1 MTPAAALVDGAR
13 AALEEGKQAFAA
25 RDVAAAHHAFERA
38 HRRDPRHPEAMSWYG
53 LTLVLVERNS
63 NLGVMLCDQA
73 LRAAGPE
80 PDLLLNVARVHLALK
95 QRERAV
101 RAVQRGL
108 DLWPGD
114 PRFAAARDAIGIRRP
129 PVLGFLPR
137 KNTLNRV
144 LGKLRHR
151 WSKRNAPAY
160 ELSPVSLGVP
170 LAPAT
175 RALPFTG
182 APPECGAPASPPG
195 AKGC

>member
-1 MTPAAALVDGAR
+1 MTTGQVLAGGAPDALD
-13 AALEEGKQAFAA
+13 EGKGAFAA
-25 RDVAAAHHAFERA
+25 RDVGAAHHAFERA
-38 HRRDPRHPEAMSWYG
+38 HRRDPRNPEAMSWYG

-80 PDLLLNVARVHLALK
+80 PELLLNVARVHLALN

-101 RAVQRGL
+101 RAILRGL
-108 DLWPGD
+108 EHWPGD

-137 KNTLNRV
+137 GNPLNRV

-151 WSKRNAPAY
+151 WSKRHAPTY
-160 ELSPVSLGVP
+160 DLSPLTLGVP
-170 LAPAT
+170 LA
-175 RALPFTG
+175 
-182 APPECGAPASPPG
+182 APEGRGS
-195 AKGC
+195 

>member
-1 MTPAAALVDGAR
+1 MSTGAAQADGAR
-13 AALEEGKQAFAA
+13 GALEDGKEAFAA
-25 RDVAAAHHAFERA
+25 RDVVAAHHAFERA
-38 HRRDPRHPEAMSWYG
+38 HRRDPRNREAMSWYG

-73 LRAAGPE
+73 LRVAGPE
-80 PDLLLNVARVHLALK
+80 PELVLNVARVHVALK

-108 DLWPGD
+108 DLWPDD

-137 KNTLNRV
+137 GNPLNRV

-151 WSKRNAPAY
+151 WARRHAPVY
-160 ELSPVSLGVP
+160 ELSPITLGVP
-170 LAPAT
+170 
-175 RALPFTG
+175 RG
-182 APPECGAPASPPG
+182 NGS
-195 AKGC
+195 

>member
-1 MTPAAALVDGAR
+1 MTTVPVQTGGAHD
-13 AALEEGKQAFAA
+13 ALEEGKDAFAA
-25 RDVAAAHHAFERA
+25 RDVGAAHHAFERA
-38 HRRDPRHPEAMSWYG
+38 HRRDPRNAHAMSWYG

-80 PDLLLNVARVHLALK
+80 PELLLNAARAHLALN

-101 RAVQRGL
+101 RAIQRGL

-137 KNTLNRV
+137 GNPLNRV
-144 LGKLRHR
+144 LGKLRHG
-151 WSKRNAPAY
+151 WSKRHAPTY
-160 ELSPVSLGVP
+160 DLSPVTLGVP
-170 LAPAT
+170 LDT
-175 RALPFTG
+175 
-182 APPECGAPASPPG
+182 PPG
-195 AKGC
+195 RGS

>member
-1 MTPAAALVDGAR
+1 MTTGAAQADGALG
-13 AALEEGKQAFAA
+13 ALEDGKQAFAA
-25 RDVAAAHHAFERA
+25 RDVGAAHHAFERA
-38 HRRDPRHPEAMSWYG
+38 HRRDPRSREAMSWYG

-80 PDLLLNVARVHLALK
+80 PELLLNLARVHLALN

-108 DLWPGD
+108 ELWPGD

-137 KNTLNRV
+137 GNPLNRV

-151 WSKRNAPAY
+151 WSRRHAPVY
-160 ELSPVSLGVP
+160 ELSPLTLGVP
-170 LAPAT
+170 V
-175 RALPFTG
+175 
-182 APPECGAPASPPG
+182 PPDARHSAGAPAAGGALASPDG
-195 AKGC
+195 KES